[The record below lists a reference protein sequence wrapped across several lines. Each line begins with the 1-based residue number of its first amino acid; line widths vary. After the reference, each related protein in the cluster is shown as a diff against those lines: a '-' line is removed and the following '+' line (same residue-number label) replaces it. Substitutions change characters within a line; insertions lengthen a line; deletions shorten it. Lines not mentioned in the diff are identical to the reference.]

1 MPARPA
7 RFVVAIST
15 LIFAFAICGP
25 AFAQSKGTYQAATST
40 PAGPAT
46 IPSNTGFLLGGIQPV
61 QIVAGDFNGDG
72 KQDFVAGASCSQG
85 SANGQYGIP
94 NCPSFNGSVIAA
106 YIGNGDGTFQP
117 AVLSAGPAPALRAIA
132 VADFNGDGIPD
143 VAAISDC
150 NSSQDCSSGLLTI
163 MLGNGDGTFRVAA
176 SYPVNGAVIGANTIT
191 TGVLTGDGHQD
202 IVIGLGCDFSNSG
215 CSTGAVLVFL
225 GNGDGTFQTPKDY
238 PTVGNQALPVV
249 VGDFN
254 KDSKQDVLLSSFV
267 SPGGGSLIFFPGNG
281 DGTLG
286 TSVSTS
292 LPGYAGGTALA
303 AADFNSDGNLDA
315 VTIAPNSVAVV
326 FGNGDGTFQTA
337 TTYALNINA
346 EEFPESI
353 AVADM
358 NGDGKPDIEV
368 GEGQGTAPSAVGVL
382 LNDGTGNFTNISNYS
397 ESGVESTS
405 IAIADFNGDGKSDI
419 LIVNNLQGQ
428 SSSDGTINLLFGNGD
443 GTFRSAQYVSVAG
456 IGAGSGSVVAADFN
470 GDGFQDLIVPVCPG
484 GCNGNSGFALL
495 LSDGAGGYQTPAT
508 FSTSTSEAAFVIAGD
523 FNGDGKPDV
532 ALISGCDATCSGDA
546 VSVFLNTGNGT
557 FAAGVVSELGGLV
570 PLAAATGDFN
580 GDGKLDIAVLN
591 QCQTPSTCGTEAS
604 VAVLLGNGDGTFQPA
619 VTTPVAPNRSAFWLA
634 AADLNHDGRTDL
646 VVTETDTDDVNESS
660 AQAAQVLL
668 SNGDGT
674 FALGGNFLTGGD
686 AGGAQEGG
694 GLGSTVAIGDV
705 NGDGIPDLVVANNC
719 DLDVVGGVVVDVACA
734 NGAIGVLLGNGDG
747 TFQAATVTV
756 VPDANFDGISLA
768 DVNADGKLD
777 IVASVGS
784 GIVVFLGNGNGTF
797 QNPTT
802 YSGGTSG
809 GTNQM
814 AIADLRNDGGADV
827 VQSGSQLTIFYDQGF
842 TLPSSTTT
850 LQSSLNPSS
859 YGQIVTF
866 TATVTSTSGTPTGTV
881 TFTVDGVQYESTSL
895 SGSGTAVFSPL
906 LNAGTHSIV
915 ASYSGDGDHSAS
927 NSAALSQTVNAAA
940 TTVQLI
946 SSANP
951 AYVNQTVTL
960 IAQITSQF
968 GAPVTG
974 SVTFKQGTTT
984 LGTAPITFNKG
995 VFSIN
1000 FPTPGTR
1007 QITATYSGDN
1017 NDAGSASQTLRQVVD
1032 SLPAATKT
1040 VVTASAL
1047 ELFVGQPE
1055 TFNAAVSST
1064 DGPIPDGE
1072 LVTFTNGTTTLATVP
1087 LSGGVAQFTPTSL
1100 AAGTYNIKA
1109 SYPGD
1114 ATFKPSSGT
1123 LKVTVILWPSVPS
1136 TPASNN
1142 NPSIYGQAVTLTTTV
1157 TTKGPNTPTGTLTFK
1172 NGATPLGTVTLDS
1185 TGTATLTK
1193 SNLPAGSLSIIATY
1207 NGDSENAKSTSL
1219 ALAQTVT
1226 QASTTT
1232 TVTSSKNPSTL
1243 GNSVKFTA
1251 TVASAT
1257 TTPTGT
1263 VTFMDGTTV
1272 LATKS
1277 LSGGTANFTT
1287 SALSTGSHN
1296 ITAVYAGTTNITGST
1311 SPVLVQTVN

>member
-7 RFVVAIST
+7 RFVIAILI

-25 AFAQSKGTYQAATST
+25 AFAQNKGTYQAAIST

-46 IPSNTGFLLGGIQPV
+46 IPSNTGFLLGGIQPIQGV
-61 QIVAGDFNGDG
+61 TGDFNGDG
-72 KQDFVAGASCSQG
+72 KADAVYLASCSQG
-85 SANGQYGIP
+85 TANGQYGIP
-94 NCPSFNGSVIAA
+94 NCPSFNGSVVAT
-106 YIGNGDGTFQP
+106 YLGNGDGTFQT
-117 AVLSAGPAPALRAIA
+117 AIVSAGPGQGGRSIA
-132 VADFNGDGIPD
+132 AGDFNGDRKMD
-143 VAAISDC
+143 VVTVSDC
-150 NSSQDCSSGLLTI
+150 NPTDCSYGTLTI
-163 MLGNGDGTFRVAA
+163 MLGNGDGTFTAGA
-176 SYPVNGAVIGANTIT
+176 TYAVNGAVIGANTVAV
-191 TGVLTGDGHQD
+191 GDLNGDGKQD
-202 IVIGLGCDFSNSG
+202 IVIGLGCDYSNNG

-238 PTVGNQALPVV
+238 PAAGNQALPVV

-254 KDSKQDVLLSSFV
+254 KDGKQDVLLSSFV

-286 TSVSTS
+286 NAVNTA
-292 LPGYAGGTALA
+292 LPGFSGGTALA

-315 VTIAPNSVAVV
+315 ATVAPNSVAVA
-326 FGNGDGTFQTA
+326 FGNGDGTFQIA
-337 TTYALNINA
+337 VTYPLAITVT
-346 EEFPESI
+346 EFPENI
-353 AVADM
+353 VAADM
-358 NGDGKPDIEV
+358 NGDGIPDIIV
-368 GEGQGTAPSAVGVL
+368 GEGQGSTLNAAGVL
-382 LNDGTGNFTNISNYS
+382 INDGTGNFSNIANYS
-397 ESGVESTS
+397 MGGTGTASAAV
-405 IAIADFNGDGKSDI
+405 ADLNGDGKNDI
-419 LIVNNLQGQ
+419 LLASGQ
-428 SSSDGTINLLFGNGD
+428 YGSDGVLNLLLGNGD
-443 GTFRSAQYVSVAG
+443 GTFRSAHYVSLVG
-456 IGAGSGSVVAADFN
+456 IGAGAGSVAAADFN
-470 GDGFQDLIVPVCPG
+470 GDGFQDLIVPVCPA

-508 FSTSTSEAAFVIAGD
+508 FSTATSEAALVVAGD

-580 GDGKLDIAVLN
+580 DDGKLDIAVLN
-591 QCQTPSTCGTEAS
+591 QCQTPSSCGTEAS

-619 VTTPVAPNRSAFWLA
+619 VTTPVAPNSSAFWLA

-646 VVTETDTDDVNESS
+646 VVTETDTDDVNETS
-660 AQAAQVLL
+660 AQSAQVLL

-705 NGDGIPDLVVANNC
+705 NGDGIPDMVVANNC

-777 IVASVGS
+777 IVASVGA

-814 AIADLRNDGGADV
+814 AIADLRNDGGLDV
-827 VQSGSQLTIFYDQGF
+827 VQSGEFSQLTLFYNQGF
-842 TLPSSTTT
+842 TEPATTVT
-850 LQSSLNPSS
+850 LQSGTSQST
-859 YGQIVTF
+859 YGQTVPL
-866 TATVTSTSGTPTGTV
+866 TATVTSSSGTLTGTV
-881 TFTVDGVQYESTSL
+881 TLLDGTTPLITVGVFGGIASFYPNTLSAGSHSL
-895 SGSGTAVFSPL
+895 S
-906 LNAGTHSIV
+906 
-915 ASYSGDGDHSAS
+915 ASYSGDATHAPGK
-927 NSAALSQTVNAAA
+927 SAAVPLAVMAAT

-974 SVTFKQGTTT
+974 SVTFQQGTTT

-1017 NDAGSASQTLRQVVD
+1017 NDVGSASQTLRQVVD

-1055 TFNAAVSST
+1055 TFKAAVSST

-1072 LVTFTNGTTTLATVP
+1072 LVTFTNGATTLATVP
-1087 LSGGVAQFTPTSL
+1087 LSGGVVQFTPTSL

-1172 NGATPLGTVTLDS
+1172 NGATSLGTVTLDS

-1193 SNLPAGSLSIIATY
+1193 SNLPAGSLSVIASY
-1207 NGDSENAKSTSL
+1207 NGDSANAKSTSL

-1232 TVTSSKNPSTL
+1232 SVTSSKNPSTH

-1263 VTFMDGTTV
+1263 VTFMDGTTL